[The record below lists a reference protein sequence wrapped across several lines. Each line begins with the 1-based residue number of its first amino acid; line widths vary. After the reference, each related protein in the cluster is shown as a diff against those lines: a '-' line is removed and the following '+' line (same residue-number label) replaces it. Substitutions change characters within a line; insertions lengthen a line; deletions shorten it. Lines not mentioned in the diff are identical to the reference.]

1 MATNLP
7 TLKAPK
13 MKIPKIPGLG
23 KPKVDESVRL
33 SAPDYILGLDM
44 SLEHTG
50 WSMVNLG
57 TGLLRSGVWEP
68 NPNKSKKVVQQLG
81 MRRLIWLRDRAV
93 NLARYGS
100 EDGTVPADPT
110 GEPYNHRLK
119 TLVLIEGYAFGAKG
133 SAGISLGELGGI
145 IRLSLYESAIP
156 YIEIPPTQ
164 LKKFITGKGGAVKD
178 IVLKEVFKRY
188 GFDTDDNNVAD
199 AYSLMQLGR
208 AITNTQEG
216 ALLAHQKEVVTD
228 VVRTYFK
235 DHPLPATPVA
245 A

>member
-7 TLKAPK
+7 TLKVPK

-33 SAPDYILGLDM
+33 SVPDYILGLDM

-50 WSMVNLG
+50 YCLTQTCEG
-57 TGLLRSGVWEP
+57 GRTIHGVFEP
-68 NPNKSKKVVQQLG
+68 NPNKSKKVIQILG
-81 MRRLIWLRDRAV
+81 MKRLNWLRAQV
-93 NLARYGS
+93 IHLAK
-100 EDGTVPADPT
+100 T
-110 GEPYNHRLK
+110 GYTLEMCQPLNAERIK
-119 TLVLIEGYAFGAKG
+119 CLVLIEGYAFGAKG
-133 SAGISLGELGGI
+133 SAGISLGELGGV
-145 IRLSLYESAIP
+145 IRIAMFDNAVP

-228 VVRTYFK
+228 VVRTYFR
-235 DHPLPATPVA
+235 DNPLPATPVA